1 MELIKKY
8 KQLFIIPQIFI
19 IILLLNA
26 FAYNPYSYY
35 IFLRWAI
42 FLVMLFNLYNYIK
55 RMDKSFFV
63 FVAILIIYNP
73 IRPVY
78 LTREIWSV
86 INLVTIISILI
97 TIYWYLKE
105 IKKVNK

>member
-105 IKKVNK
+105 IKKVN

>member
-35 IFLRWAI
+35 IFLRWMMIFGNAI
-42 FLVMLFNLYNYIK
+42 
-55 RMDKSFFV
+55 
-63 FVAILIIYNP
+63 
-73 IRPVY
+73 
-78 LTREIWSV
+78 
-86 INLVTIISILI
+86 
-97 TIYWYLKE
+97 
-105 IKKVNK
+105 

>member
-8 KQLFIIPQIFI
+8 KHLFIIPQIFI

-73 IRPVY
+73 IRPVH

-86 INLVTIISILI
+86 INLATIISILI

-105 IKKVNK
+105 IKKVN

>member
-35 IFLRWAI
+35 IFLRWTV

-55 RMDKSFFV
+55 RLDRSFFV

-73 IRPVY
+73 IRPVH

-86 INLVTIISILI
+86 INLATIISILI

-105 IKKVNK
+105 IKKVN

>member
-26 FAYNPYSYY
+26 MAYNPYSYY

-55 RMDKSFFV
+55 RLDKSFFV

-86 INLVTIISILI
+86 INLATIITILI

-105 IKKVNK
+105 IRK

>member
-26 FAYNPYSYY
+26 FADNKYSYY

-55 RMDKSFFV
+55 RLDKSFFV

-97 TIYWYLKE
+97 TIYWFKNETRKE
-105 IKKVNK
+105 